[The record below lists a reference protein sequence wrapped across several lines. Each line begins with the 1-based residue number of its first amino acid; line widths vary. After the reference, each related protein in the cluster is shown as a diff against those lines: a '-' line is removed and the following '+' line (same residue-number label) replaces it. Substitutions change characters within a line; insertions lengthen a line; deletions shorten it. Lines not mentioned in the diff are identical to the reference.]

1 MDVSNSDEAFSL
13 QHLRV
18 VLTDWF
24 KQRQPATVQ
33 FIESTKPQ
41 EDPDSRYTVVYE
53 AVFEPS
59 TLDRFRAEIWATTD
73 GEIAVGLEKRNRIAK
88 RLGVKNW
95 QEGFAAGHEPYQVT
109 QEGLLALLTLVAN
122 GEIAITATTF
132 PISGL
137 AKTKAVVHSNSY
149 NILSSQ
155 GYDCHRW
162 LKVADEFQPS
172 DLRFKP
178 W

>member
-13 QHLRV
+13 PHLCT
-18 VLTDWF
+18 VLSDWY
-24 KQRQPATVQ
+24 KQREPTTVQ
-33 FIESTKPQ
+33 FIENTKPQ

-59 TLDRFRAEIWATTD
+59 TLDRFRVELWATTD

-88 RLGVKNW
+88 RLGVENR

-109 QEGLLALLTLVAN
+109 QEGLIALLTLAAN
-122 GEIAITATTF
+122 GEIAITATTL
-132 PISGL
+132 PIWGL
-137 AKTKAVVHSNSY
+137 AKTTAVVHSGSF

-155 GYDCHRW
+155 SYDCRRW
-162 LKVADEFQPS
+162 LEVADEFQPS